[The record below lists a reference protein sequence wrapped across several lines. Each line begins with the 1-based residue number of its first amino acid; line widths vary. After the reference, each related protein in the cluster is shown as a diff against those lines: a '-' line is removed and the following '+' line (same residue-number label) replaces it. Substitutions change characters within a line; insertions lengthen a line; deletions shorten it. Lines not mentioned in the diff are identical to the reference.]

1 MKIKKFDQINE
12 DRTNLND
19 FIDCEL
25 DNEPYFKPGDM
36 VLYEGEIAK
45 VLRVDLP
52 KYELLKI
59 RIYHP
64 TLNITE
70 TTISST
76 LCEKFEE

>member
-19 FIDCEL
+19 FIDREL
-25 DNEPYFKPGDM
+25 DNESYFKPGDM

-64 TLNITE
+64 TLNTTE